1 MFPFYYGWLPDS
13 KTAFVCLVA
22 QVFPVVVSFES
33 YNGEFNRKWALFNGP
48 SVNPRPLYNGNMA
61 KVSI

>member
-33 YNGEFNRKWALFNGP
+33 YNGEFNGKWTKKQHIPKKALFDSP
-48 SVNPRPLYNGNMA
+48 SVNPRPL
-61 KVSI
+61 